1 MDIQQYIGSGIVE
14 SYVLGLASAEEI
26 AELESLRPQYPE
38 LDVAIKAFELNIE
51 EQGLRTALQPPPS
64 VKANLMEMLKDEF
77 RPAAQQE
84 SPAIIRSIHP
94 AWKTA
99 AAASVILFLVS
110 GIAALL
116 FYNKYNKLS
125 ADYAALQT
133 NYSELEKQTEAEKQK
148 YNTLYADI
156 QLIQDTSVMIV
167 KMKGVAGKENSF
179 ATVYW
184 NTRTSDVYLHPN
196 LLPKPAAGK
205 QYQLWAI
212 IDGKPVDAG
221 LIGSCTNICKLKN
234 IRSAQAF
241 AITLEKEG
249 GSATP
254 TLSEMYVL
262 GTV

>member
-1 MDIQQYIGSGIVE
+1 VDLQQYIGSGIVE

-26 AELESLRPQYPE
+26 AELEKLRAQYPE
-38 LDVAIKAFELNIE
+38 LDAAIREFELTLE
-51 EQGLRTALQPPPS
+51 AQGLSNTLQPPPS
-64 VKANLMEMLKDEF
+64 VKANLMEKLKDEF
-77 RPAAQQE
+77 RPTAQLE
-84 SPAIIRSIHP
+84 SPAIVRSIHP

-99 AAASVILFLVS
+99 AAASVILFLLS

-116 FYNKYNKLS
+116 INNKYNKLS
-125 ADYAALQT
+125 AEYAALQT
-133 NYSELEKQTEAEKQK
+133 NYSELEKQTEAERQK

-156 QLIQDTSVMIV
+156 QLLQDTSVLIV

-184 NTRTSDVYLHPN
+184 NKRTSDVYLLPN

-221 LIGSCTNICKLKN
+221 LIGSCANICKLKN

-254 TLSEMYVL
+254 TLTEMYVL

>member
-1 MDIQQYIGSGIVE
+1 MDIQHYIGSGIVE
-14 SYVLGLASAEEI
+14 SYVLGLASAEEM

-38 LDVAIKAFELNIE
+38 LDAAIKEFELKLE
-51 EQGLRTALQPPPS
+51 EQGLSNTLQPPPS
-64 VKANLMEMLKDEF
+64 VKAGLMEKLKHEF
-77 RPAAQQE
+77 VPTAIPEPAV
-84 SPAIIRSIHP
+84 IRSIHP

-99 AAASVILFLVS
+99 AAASVVLFLVS

-116 FYNKYNKLS
+116 LFNKYNRLS
-125 ADYAALQT
+125 ADYATLQT
-133 NYSELEKQTEAEKQK
+133 NYTELEKQTEAERQK

-156 QLIQDTSVMIV
+156 QLIQDSSVRVI

-184 NTRTSDVYLHPN
+184 NTRTSDVYLHPD

-212 IDGKPVDAG
+212 VDGKPVDAG

-249 GSATP
+249 GSPTP

-262 GTV
+262 GSI

>member
-1 MDIQQYIGSGIVE
+1 ME

-26 AELESLRPQYPE
+26 AELEVLRSQYAE
-38 LDVAIKAFELNIE
+38 LDAAIKEFERKLE
-51 EQGLRTALQPPPS
+51 AQGRVNPLQPPPS
-64 VKANLMEMLKDEF
+64 VKTNLMELLKDEF
-77 RPAAQQE
+77 VHAVQTS
-84 SPAIIRSIHP
+84 SPAVVRSIHP

-99 AAASVILFLVS
+99 AAASVVLFLLS

-116 FYNKYNKLS
+116 LYNKYNKLS
-125 ADYAALQT
+125 AEYIALQT
-133 NYSELEKQTEAEKQK
+133 NYSELEKQTEAERQK

-156 QLIQDTSVMIV
+156 QLIQDSSVKVIQ
-167 KMKGVAGKENSF
+167 MKGVAGKENSF

-196 LLPKPAAGK
+196 LLPQPAAGK

-212 IDGKPVDAG
+212 VDGKPVDAG

-249 GSATP
+249 GSPTP
-254 TLSEMYVL
+254 TLTEMYVL
-262 GTV
+262 GSI

>member
-1 MDIQQYIGSGIVE
+1 VDIQQYIGSGIVE

-38 LDVAIKAFELNIE
+38 LDAAIKAFELNIE
-51 EQGLRTALQPPPS
+51 EQGLSNALQPPPS

-84 SPAIIRSIHP
+84 PPAIVRSIHP

-110 GIAALL
+110 GISAML

-125 ADYAALQT
+125 ADYATLQT
-133 NYSELEKQTEAEKQK
+133 NFNELEKQTEAERQK

>member
-1 MDIQQYIGSGIVE
+1 VDIQYYIESGIVE

-26 AELESLRPQYPE
+26 AELESLRTQYPD
-38 LDVAIKAFELNIE
+38 LDAAIKDFELKLE
-51 EQGLRTALQPPPS
+51 EQGLRNTLQPPPS
-64 VKANLMEMLKDEF
+64 VKADLMKKLKDEF
-77 RPAAQQE
+77 TPTAEPA
-84 SPAIIRSIHP
+84 SPAIVRTIHP

-110 GIAALL
+110 GFAAILL
-116 FYNKYNKLS
+116 FNRYNKLS
-125 ADYAALQT
+125 ADYLALQT
-133 NYSELEKQTEAEKQK
+133 NYTELEKQTETERQK

-156 QLIQDTSVMIV
+156 QLIQDTSVKVIQ
-167 KMKGVAGKENSF
+167 MKGVAGKENSF

-196 LLPKPAAGK
+196 ILPKPAAGK

-212 IDGKPVDAG
+212 VDGKPVDAG

-249 GSATP
+249 GSPTP

-262 GTV
+262 GSI